1 VHNVDEDPA
10 DLKHF
15 GFLHRLG
22 PRPFVVVATD
32 GGNGSEGRELFQNGG
47 MPNVTRVNDEI
58 ASAQERH
65 CFRPQKTVRVR
76 DKAYTWHTR
85 GRNSCWIVRPDP
97 GSGNSHANCLT
108 HITHGRRGQRHSQ
121 LLSTHSRRSSLHWR
135 HSPIRGPYGIQP
147 ARLPLQNEQEFG
159 PLVGVSWKPCSRFN
173 PHDLHLPTVRDR
185 DVLYADPGRHCRWPP
200 G

>member
-65 CFRPQKTVRVR
+65 CFRPQKTVSVR
-76 DKAYTWHTR
+76 DKPYARHTWRPQLMLDCETR
-85 GRNSCWIVRPDP
+85 PRIR
-97 GSGNSHANCLT
+97 
-108 HITHGRRGQRHSQ
+108 Q
-121 LLSTHSRRSSLHWR
+121 LST
-135 HSPIRGPYGIQP
+135 SP
-147 ARLPLQNEQEFG
+147 
-159 PLVGVSWKPCSRFN
+159 
-173 PHDLHLPTVRDR
+173 DM
-185 DVLYADPGRHCRWPP
+185 
-200 G
+200 